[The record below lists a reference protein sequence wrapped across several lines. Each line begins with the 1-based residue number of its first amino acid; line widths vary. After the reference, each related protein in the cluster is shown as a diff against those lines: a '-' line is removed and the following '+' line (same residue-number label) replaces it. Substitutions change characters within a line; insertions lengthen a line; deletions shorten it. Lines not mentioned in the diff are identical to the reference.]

1 MTEREKLIDLAHD
14 YFKSV
19 PWYADI
25 ADLNPEELIDHIL
38 ANGVRLESEQATS
51 DENKRWIP
59 VTERLPE
66 EKTCVLISCGG
77 NVHVAKIE
85 MGIDEQMRDAMK
97 RGELSDPLIPSWS
110 ASTGYTLVK
119 RSMLYSGCDVH
130 GNNLVPY
137 CWYSNYGPGKWFGQE
152 VSHWMLLPEPPKEDV

>member
-1 MTEREKLIDLAHD
+1 MTDREKLIELMNENFTEYCNVDIVAGHCKIRAITFD
-14 YFKSV
+14 VDRF
-19 PWYADI
+19 ADF
-25 ADLNPEELIDHIL
+25 LIS
-38 ANGVRLESEQATS
+38 NGVTVQ
-51 DENKRWIP
+51 KWIP
-59 VTERLPE
+59 VSERLPE
-66 EKTCVLISCGG
+66 EKTYVLISCGG
-77 NVHVAKIE
+77 NVHVARIK

-97 RGELSDPLIPSWS
+97 RGVLSDPLIPSWS
-110 ASTGYTLVK
+110 ASTGYTWVK

>member
-1 MTEREKLIDLAHD
+1 MDKNCDNCINSGRPSYEWPCTDCTTAYGSAPSKWESIVAKDTN
-14 YFKSV
+14 V
-19 PWYADI
+19 P
-25 ADLNPEELIDHIL
+25 
-38 ANGVRLESEQATS
+38 S
-51 DENKRWIP
+51 WIP
-59 VTERLPE
+59 VSERLPE
-66 EKTCVLISCGG
+66 EKTYVLISCGG
-77 NVHVAKIE
+77 NVHVARIE
-85 MGIDEQMRDAMK
+85 MGIDERIRDAMK

-110 ASTGYTLVK
+110 ASTGYTWVK